1 MQSYLGN
8 EFQSTPSAWRETYSE
23 TLASPENLFQ
33 STPSAW
39 RETHHPEEDHATSG
53 ISIHSLRMEG
63 DRPVPPPKKS
73 STPISI
79 HSLRMEG
86 DHSAV
91 YAVFQR
97 KKHFN
102 PLPPHGGRRSE
113 RTQRGRLFVF
123 QSTPSA
129 WRETSPLA
137 FRKKAA
143 CYFNPLPPHG
153 GRPAIKI
160 INGLRNQF
168 QSTPSAWRETP
179 FFLSCRHRYLFQS
192 TPSAWRETIQLEG
205 TCDSIAISIHSLRM
219 EGDRDR
225 AGGAES
231 PGAFQSTPS
240 AWRETGIVPVE
251 LKAPG
256 HFNPLPP
263 HGGRRNG
270 RNIFLTGGKFQST
283 PSAWRE
289 TDFKAVATRGGTFQS
304 TPSAWRETQG

>member
-1 MQSYLGN
+1 M
-8 EFQSTPSAWRETYSE
+8 
-23 TLASPENLFQ
+23 
-33 STPSAW
+33 
-39 RETHHPEEDHATSG
+39 
-53 ISIHSLRMEG
+53 
-63 DRPVPPPKKS
+63 
-73 STPISI
+73 
-79 HSLRMEG
+79 
-86 DHSAV
+86 
-91 YAVFQR
+91 
-97 KKHFN
+97 
-102 PLPPHGGRRSE
+102 
-113 RTQRGRLFVF
+113 
-123 QSTPSA
+123 
-129 WRETSPLA
+129 A

-240 AWRETGIVPVE
+240 AWRETVIPVSFATS
-251 LKAPG
+251 LCV
-256 HFNPLPP
+256 
-263 HGGRRNG
+263 
-270 RNIFLTGGKFQST
+270 FQST

-289 TDFKAVATRGGTFQS
+289 TKQNFEKVGAFIFQS
-304 TPSAWRETQG
+304 TPSAWRETCRLCTLAD